1 MKRLVIL
8 ALAALALL
16 SCTDRKYSVT
26 IELPVGVIE
35 DGQVFQLINY
45 DNDEVIDSVAAVN
58 NRLCFEGKVVKP
70 YAAALKSPSGGY
82 LPLVLESGT
91 ILIDSMGTISGT
103 PSNEAL
109 LAMKAEMNA
118 VRSDA
123 TLTREEKSLRMTNVL
138 DSTFEAN
145 KENAVGYFLFLD
157 IMGQKDK
164 AELDSLLKVLPAM
177 YSNSVLVTNRV
188 KFFTQ
193 LELTAE
199 GQPFVDFTLTAEGGA
214 EQKLSDYVGRGEYV
228 LVDFWAS
235 WCGPCRREMPTVK
248 EIFTKYQDQ
257 GLKVLGVAVNDEVKD
272 AQAAIEEMGIEWPV
286 IFDIQGLTLD
296 IYGISGI
303 PHLILFAPDGTIV
316 SRGARGDGLK
326 AVVDAAMSA
335 K

>member
-1 MKRLVIL
+1 MKRFVIL

-16 SCTDRKYSVT
+16 SCTDRKYSIVA
-26 IELPVGVIE
+26 EFPSNVVE
-35 DGQVFQLINY
+35 DGQIFQLINY
-45 DNDEVIDSVAAVN
+45 DNDEVIDSVTAIN
-58 NRLCFEGKVVKP
+58 NRICFEGKVVKP

-91 ILIDSMGTISGT
+91 ILIDSMGNVSGT
-103 PSNEAL
+103 PSNETM
-109 LAMKAEMNA
+109 LAMKAEMSA

-123 TLTREEKSLRMTNVL
+123 TLTREEKALRMTNVL

-145 KENAVGYFLFLD
+145 WENAVGYFLFLD
-157 IMGQKDK
+157 IMEQKNK
-164 AELDSLLKVLPAM
+164 AELDSLLNVLPAM
-177 YSNSVLVTNRV
+177 YSNSVIVTNRV
-188 KFFTQ
+188 KFLTQ

-199 GQPFVDFTLTAEGGA
+199 GQPFADFTLTAEDGT

-235 WCGPCRREMPTVK
+235 WCGPCRREMPTIK
-248 EIFTKYQDQ
+248 EIYTKYKDQ
-257 GLKVLGVAVNDEVKD
+257 GLTVLGVAVNDEVADTQK
-272 AQAAIEEMGIEWPV
+272 AIEDMGIEWPV
-286 IFDIQGLTLD
+286 ISDVQGATLN

-316 SRGARGDGLK
+316 SRGARGEGLK
-326 AVVDAAMSA
+326 AIVDEAMSA

>member
-1 MKRLVIL
+1 MKRIAIL
-8 ALAALALL
+8 ALAALVFA
-16 SCTDRKYSVT
+16 SCADRKYSVT

-58 NRLCFEGKVVKP
+58 NRLCLEGKVVKP
-70 YAAALKSPSGGY
+70 YAVAMKSPMGGY
-82 LPLVLESGT
+82 LPFVLEPGE

-157 IMGQKDK
+157 IMKQKNK
-164 AELDSLLKVLPAM
+164 SELDSLLNVLPAM
-177 YSNSVLVTNRV
+177 YSNSITVANRV
-188 KFFTQ
+188 KFLTQ

-199 GQPFVDFTLTAEGGA
+199 GQPFADFTLTAEDGT
-214 EQKLSDYVGRGEYV
+214 EQKLSDYVGHGEYV

-286 IFDIQGLTLD
+286 IFDVQGLTLD

>member
-8 ALAALALL
+8 ALAALSLL
-16 SCTDRKYSVT
+16 SCTDRKYSIVA
-26 IELPVGVIE
+26 EFPSNVVE
-35 DGQVFQLINY
+35 DGQIFQLINY
-45 DNDEVIDSVAAVN
+45 DNDEVIDSVTAMN
-58 NRLCFEGKVVKP
+58 NRICFEGKVAMP

-91 ILIDSMGTISGT
+91 ILIDSMGNVSGT
-103 PSNEAL
+103 PSNDAL
-109 LAMKAEMNA
+109 RIFETEMNE
-118 VRSDA
+118 VKYD
-123 TLTREEKSLRMTNVL
+123 TLFTRDEKVSFMTNIL

-157 IMGQKDK
+157 IMKQKNK
-164 AELDSLLKVLPAM
+164 AELDSLLNVLPAM
-177 YSNSVLVTNRV
+177 YSNSVTVANRV
-188 KFFTQ
+188 KFLTQ

-199 GQPFVDFTLTAEGGA
+199 GNKFVDFMLTAEDGT
-214 EQKLSDYVGRGEYV
+214 EQKLSDYVGHGEYV

-248 EIFTKYQDQ
+248 EIFTKYKDQ

-272 AQAAIEEMGIEWPV
+272 AKAAIEEMGIEWPV
-286 IFDIQGLTLD
+286 IFDVQGLTLD

-335 K
+335 N

>member
-16 SCTDRKYSVT
+16 SCTDRKYSIVA
-26 IELPVGVIE
+26 EFPSNVVE
-35 DGQVFQLINY
+35 DGQIFQLINY
-45 DNDEVIDSVAAVN
+45 DNDEVIDSVTAMN
-58 NRLCFEGKVVKP
+58 NRICFEGKVVKP
-70 YAAALKSPSGGY
+70 YAVAMKSPMGGY
-82 LPLVLESGT
+82 LPFVLEPGE

-123 TLTREEKSLRMTNVL
+123 TLTREDKSLRMTNVL

-157 IMGQKDK
+157 IMKQKNK
-164 AELDSLLKVLPAM
+164 AELDSLLNVLPAM
-177 YSNSVLVTNRV
+177 YSNSVIVANRE
-188 KFFTQ
+188 KFLTQ

-199 GQPFVDFTLTAEGGA
+199 GQPFADFTLTAEDGT

-235 WCGPCRREMPTVK
+235 WCGPCRREMPTIK
-248 EIFTKYQDQ
+248 EIYTKYKDQ
-257 GLKVLGVAVNDEVKD
+257 GLTVLGVVVNDEVADTQK
-272 AQAAIEEMGIEWPV
+272 AIEDMGIEWPV
-286 IFDIQGLTLD
+286 ISDVQGATLN

-316 SRGARGDGLK
+316 SRGARGEGLK
-326 AVVDAAMSA
+326 TIVDEAMSA

>member
-1 MKRLVIL
+1 MKRIALL
-8 ALAALALL
+8 ALAALVFA
-16 SCTDRKYSVT
+16 SCADRKYSVT

-45 DNDEVIDSVAAVN
+45 DNDEVIDSVVAVN

-70 YAAALKSPSGGY
+70 YAVAMKSPMGGY
-82 LPLVLESGT
+82 LPFVLEPGA
-91 ILIDSMGTISGT
+91 ILIDSMGGISGT
-103 PSNEAL
+103 PGNDAL
-109 LAMKAEMNA
+109 IAMKTAMNA

-123 TLTREEKSLRMTNVL
+123 TLTREEKTLRMTNVL

-157 IMGQKDK
+157 IMEQKSK
-164 AELDSLLKVLPAM
+164 TELDSLLNELPAM
-177 YSNSVLVTNRV
+177 YSNSVIVTNRV
-188 KFFTQ
+188 NFLTQ
-193 LELTAE
+193 QELTVE
-199 GQPFVDFTLTAEGGA
+199 GQPFVDFTLRADDGS

-248 EIFTKYQDQ
+248 DIFIKYKNQ
-257 GLKVLGVAVNDEVKD
+257 GLKVLGVAVNDEMSD
-272 AQAAIEEMGIEWPV
+272 AQKAIEDMGIEWPV
-286 IFDIQGLTLD
+286 IFDVQGTTLN

-326 AVVDAAMSA
+326 AVVDAAMSGQ
-335 K
+335 

>member
-8 ALAALALL
+8 ALAALFFA
-16 SCTDRKYSVT
+16 SCADRKYSVT

-70 YAAALKSPSGGY
+70 YAVAMKSPMGGY
-82 LPLVLESGT
+82 LPFVLEPGE

-103 PSNEAL
+103 PSNETM
-109 LAMKAEMNA
+109 LAMKAEMSA

-123 TLTREEKSLRMTNVL
+123 TLTREEKALRMTNVL
-138 DSTFEAN
+138 DSTFEVN
-145 KENAVGYFLFLD
+145 KENTVGYFLFLD
-157 IMGQKDK
+157 IMEQKNK
-164 AELDSLLKVLPAM
+164 AELDSLLNVLPAM
-177 YSNSVLVTNRV
+177 YSNSVIVANRV
-188 KFFTQ
+188 KFLTQ

-199 GQPFVDFTLTAEGGA
+199 GQPFADFTLTAEDGT

-235 WCGPCRREMPTVK
+235 WCGPCRREMPTIK
-248 EIFTKYQDQ
+248 EIYTKYKDQ
-257 GLKVLGVAVNDEVKD
+257 GLTVLGVAVNDEVADTQK
-272 AQAAIEEMGIEWPV
+272 AIEDMGIEWPV
-286 IFDIQGLTLD
+286 ISDVQGATLN

-316 SRGARGDGLK
+316 SRGARGEGLK
-326 AVVDAAMSA
+326 AVVDAAMSE

>member
-1 MKRLVIL
+1 MKRIAIL
-8 ALAALALL
+8 ALAALVFA
-16 SCTDRKYSVT
+16 SCADRKYSVT

-70 YAAALKSPSGGY
+70 YAVAMKSPMGGY
-82 LPLVLESGT
+82 LPFVLESGE

-118 VRSDA
+118 VRSEA

-188 KFFTQ
+188 KFLTQ

-199 GQPFVDFTLTAEGGA
+199 GQPFADFTLTAEDGT

-248 EIFTKYQDQ
+248 EIFTKYQ

-286 IFDIQGLTLD
+286 IFDVQGLTLD

-326 AVVDAAMSA
+326 AVVNAAMSA

>member
-70 YAAALKSPSGGY
+70 YAVAMKSPMGGY
-82 LPLVLESGT
+82 LPFVLEPGE

-123 TLTREEKSLRMTNVL
+123 TLTREEKSLRMTNIL

-157 IMGQKDK
+157 IMKQKNK
-164 AELDSLLKVLPAM
+164 AELDSLLNVLPAM
-177 YSNSVLVTNRV
+177 YSNSVTVANRV
-188 KFFTQ
+188 KFLTQ

-199 GQPFVDFTLTAEGGA
+199 GQPFADFTLTAEDGT

>member
-1 MKRLVIL
+1 MKRFVIL
-8 ALAALALL
+8 ALVALALL
-16 SCTDRKYSVT
+16 SCTDRKYSIVA
-26 IELPVGVIE
+26 EFPSNVVE
-35 DGQVFQLINY
+35 DGQIFQLINY

-70 YAAALKSPSGGY
+70 YAVAMKSPMGGY
-82 LPLVLESGT
+82 LPFVLESGE

-188 KFFTQ
+188 KFLTQ

-199 GQPFVDFTLTAEGGA
+199 GQPFVDFTLTAEDGI
-214 EQKLSDYVGRGEYV
+214 EQKLSDYVGHGEYV

-235 WCGPCRREMPTVK
+235 WCGPCRHEMPTVK
-248 EIFTKYQDQ
+248 EIFTKYKDQ

>member
-1 MKRLVIL
+1 MKRIPILV
-8 ALAALALL
+8 LAALVLVA
-16 SCTDRKYSVT
+16 CVDREYSVT
-26 IELPVGVIE
+26 VELPVGVIE
-35 DGQVFQLINY
+35 DGQIFQLINY

-70 YAAALKSPSGGY
+70 YAVAMKSPMGGY
-82 LPLVLESGT
+82 LPFVLEPGE

-103 PSNEAL
+103 PSNEAM

-123 TLTREEKSLRMTNVL
+123 TLTREEKSLRMTDLL

-157 IMGQKDK
+157 IMGQKNK
-164 AELDSLLKVLPAM
+164 TELDSLLKVLPAM

-188 KFFTQ
+188 NFLTQ

-199 GQPFVDFTLTAEGGA
+199 GQPFADFTLRADDGS

-248 EIFTKYQDQ
+248 EIFTKYKDQ
-257 GLKVLGVAVNDEVKD
+257 GLKVLGVAVNDEVSD
-272 AQAAIEEMGIEWPV
+272 AQKAIEDMGIEWPV
-286 IFDIQGLTLD
+286 IFDVRGTSLNV
-296 IYGISGI
+296 YGISGI

-316 SRGARGDGLK
+316 SRGARGDDLK
-326 AVVDAAMSA
+326 AVVDAAMNG

>member
-16 SCTDRKYSVT
+16 SCTDRKYSIVA
-26 IELPVGVIE
+26 EFPSNVVE
-35 DGQVFQLINY
+35 DGQIFQLINY

-70 YAAALKSPSGGY
+70 YAVAMKSPMGGY
-82 LPLVLESGT
+82 LPFVLEPGE
-91 ILIDSMGTISGT
+91 ILIDSIGTISGT

-157 IMGQKDK
+157 IMKQKDK
-164 AELDSLLKVLPAM
+164 AQLDSLLKVLPAM

-188 KFFTQ
+188 KFLTQ

-199 GQPFVDFTLTAEGGA
+199 GQPFADFTLTAEDGT

-228 LVDFWAS
+228 LIDFWAS

-257 GLKVLGVAVNDEVKD
+257 GLKVLGVAVNDEIKD

-286 IFDIQGLTLD
+286 IFDVQGLTLD

>member
-16 SCTDRKYSVT
+16 SCTDRKYSIVA
-26 IELPVGVIE
+26 EFPSNVVE
-35 DGQVFQLINY
+35 DGQIFQLINY
-45 DNDEVIDSVAAVN
+45 DNDEVIDSVTAMN
-58 NRLCFEGKVVKP
+58 NRICFEGKVAMP

-91 ILIDSMGTISGT
+91 ILIDSMGNVSGT
-103 PSNEAL
+103 PSNETM
-109 LAMKAEMNA
+109 LAMKAEMSA

-123 TLTREEKSLRMTNVL
+123 TLTREEKALRMTNVL

-177 YSNSVLVTNRV
+177 YSNSVIVANRV
-188 KFFTQ
+188 KFLTQ

-199 GQPFVDFTLTAEGGA
+199 GQPFADFTLTAEDGT

-235 WCGPCRREMPTVK
+235 WCGPCRREMPTIK
-248 EIFTKYQDQ
+248 EIYTKYKDQ
-257 GLKVLGVAVNDEVKD
+257 GLTVLGVAVNDEVADTQK
-272 AQAAIEEMGIEWPV
+272 AIEDMGIEWPV
-286 IFDIQGLTLD
+286 ISDVQGATLN

-316 SRGARGDGLK
+316 SRGARGEGLK
-326 AVVDAAMSA
+326 TIVDEAMSA

>member
-1 MKRLVIL
+1 MKRFAIL
-8 ALAALALL
+8 ALAALVFA
-16 SCTDRKYSVT
+16 SCADRKYSVT

-58 NRLCFEGKVVKP
+58 NRICFEGKVATP
-70 YAAALKSPSGGY
+70 YAVALKSPSGGY

-91 ILIDSMGTISGT
+91 ILIDSMGNVSGT
-103 PSNEAL
+103 PSNDAL
-109 LAMKAEMNA
+109 RIFETEMNE
-118 VRSDA
+118 VKYD
-123 TLTREEKSLRMTNVL
+123 TLFTRDEKVSFMTNIL

-157 IMGQKDK
+157 IMKQKNK
-164 AELDSLLKVLPAM
+164 AELDSLLNVLPAM

-188 KFFTQ
+188 KFLTQ

-199 GQPFVDFTLTAEGGA
+199 GQPFVDFTLKAEDGS

-248 EIFTKYQDQ
+248 EIFTKYKDQ

-272 AQAAIEEMGIEWPV
+272 AKAAIEEMGIEWPV

-326 AVVDAAMSA
+326 AVVDEAMSA

>member
-45 DNDEVIDSVAAVN
+45 DNDEVIDSVVAVN
-58 NRLCFEGKVVKP
+58 NRICFEGKVAMP

-123 TLTREEKSLRMTNVL
+123 TLTREEKSLRMTNIL

-157 IMGQKDK
+157 IMKQKNK
-164 AELDSLLKVLPAM
+164 AELDSLLNVLPAM
-177 YSNSVLVTNRV
+177 YSNSILVTDRV
-188 KFFTQ
+188 KFLVQ
-193 LELTAE
+193 SELTAE
-199 GQPFVDFTLTAEGGA
+199 GQPFVDFALITEDGT
-214 EQKLSDYVGRGEYV
+214 EQKLSDYVGHGEYV

-235 WCGPCRREMPTVK
+235 WCGPCRREMPTIK
-248 EIFTKYQDQ
+248 DIFAKYNGQ
-257 GLKVLGVAVNDEVKD
+257 GLKILGVAVNDEVEDTQK
-272 AQAAIEEMGIEWPV
+272 AIEDLGIEWSV
-286 IFDIQGLTLD
+286 ISDVQGKTLD
-296 IYGISGI
+296 LYGISGI
-303 PHLILFAPDGTIV
+303 PYLILFAPDGTIV
-316 SRGARGDGLK
+316 SRGARGEGLK
-326 AVVDAAMSA
+326 AVVDAAMSE

>member
-16 SCTDRKYSVT
+16 SCTDRKYSIVA
-26 IELPVGVIE
+26 EFPSNVVE
-35 DGQVFQLINY
+35 DGQIFQLINY
-45 DNDEVIDSVAAVN
+45 DNDEVIDSVTAMN
-58 NRLCFEGKVVKP
+58 NRICFEGKVAMP
-70 YAAALKSPSGGY
+70 YAAALKFPSGGY

-91 ILIDSMGTISGT
+91 ILIDSMGNVSGT
-103 PSNEAL
+103 PSNETM

-188 KFFTQ
+188 KFLTQ

-199 GQPFVDFTLTAEGGA
+199 GQPFADFTLTAEDGA

-235 WCGPCRREMPTVK
+235 WCGPCRREMPTIK
-248 EIFTKYQDQ
+248 EIYTKYKDQ
-257 GLKVLGVAVNDEVKD
+257 GLTVLGVAVNDEVADTQK
-272 AQAAIEEMGIEWPV
+272 AIEDMGIEWPV
-286 IFDIQGLTLD
+286 ISDVQGATLN

-316 SRGARGDGLK
+316 SRGARGEGLK
-326 AVVDAAMSA
+326 AVVDAAMSE